1 MSIEELKN
9 RIKELEAQLQYERE
23 NKNETVARPKI
34 TQMSAEVVDSN
45 PYRLAN
51 LTYGTMP

>member
-51 LTYGTMP
+51 LT